1 MTQQTRIWA
10 TGPSGEV
17 LPVVCD
23 AQGNLVIQLEGAT
36 VNVGDVDVASIAAGT
51 NLIGKVGIDQVTAN
65 ANEVVVKTSALPSG
79 AATSANQI
87 LTYKGQDRTT
97 TTGAAEEI
105 TIPSGSKRA
114 YISCDPASKGHMN
127 INADATTSSF
137 YISGYRDL
145 SAIDLLGVTKLST
158 WMVAGNAS
166 FLFFG

>member
-36 VNVGDVDVASIAAGT
+36 VNVGDVDVIS
-51 NLIGKVGIDQVTAN
+51 
-65 ANEVVVKTSALPSG
+65 SALPTG
-79 AATSANQI
+79 AATSANQL

-105 TIPSGSKRA
+105 TIPSGSKRV
-114 YISCDPASKGHMN
+114 YISCDPSSKGNLN
-127 INADATTSSF
+127 INADATTSAF
-137 YISGYRDL
+137 YISSHRDL
-145 SAIDLLGVTKLST
+145 PAIDLLGVTKLST

>member
-1 MTQQTRIWA
+1 MEDGKVVRKILEAAYDGTT
-10 TGPSGEV
+10 P
-17 LPVVCD
+17 LPV
-23 AQGNLVIQLEGAT
+23 AI
-36 VNVGDVDVASIAAGT
+36 SS
-51 NLIGKVGIDQVTAN
+51 
-65 ANEVVVKTSALPSG
+65 SALPTG

-114 YISCDPASKGHMN
+114 YVSCDPSSKGNLN

-137 YISGYRDL
+137 YISSHRDL
-145 SAIDLLGVTKLST
+145 PHIDLLGVTKLST